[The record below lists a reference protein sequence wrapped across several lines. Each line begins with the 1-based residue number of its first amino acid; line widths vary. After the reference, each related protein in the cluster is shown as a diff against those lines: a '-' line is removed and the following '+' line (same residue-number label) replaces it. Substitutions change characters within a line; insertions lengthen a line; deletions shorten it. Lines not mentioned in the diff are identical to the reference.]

1 MTTEDNPYI
10 KACTARMGCGKE
22 DVALIIISQ

>member
-10 KACTARMGCGKE
+10 KACTALTGCGKE